1 MGWNENH
8 SERLYCPRHSICS
21 GEKVKSLASKTEL
34 LQIPIW
40 LLQTLKQGK
49 VSIQT
54 DGTETLLLKVENNTI
69 DLNFIQKELIKDILD
84 IKAEIKKESI
94 LKRLETLR
102 NLAEKLKQDGFTVT
116 ISHKGQTVL
125 TLGSG
130 AHPKKSQMVTGT
142 KAIEINNLIELI
154 KLFK

>member
-8 SERLYCPRHSICS
+8 VERLHCPRRSIRS
-21 GEKVKSLASKTEL
+21 GEKVKTLPSKTEL

-40 LLQTLKQGK
+40 LIQTLKHGK
-49 VSIQT
+49 VSLQT
-54 DGTETLLLKVENNTI
+54 NGTEKLLVQVENNTM
-69 DLNFIQKELIKDILD
+69 DLNFLQKDLIKDTLEL
-84 IKAEIKKESI
+84 KAEMQKESI
-94 LKRLETLR
+94 LKALETLK
-102 NLAEKLKQDGFTVT
+102 NPAEKLKQDGFTIT

-130 AHPKKSQMVTGT
+130 AHPTISQMVRGT

-154 KLFK
+154 KLVK